1 MNDTEMPTTKQ
12 RGAFNKMVENG
23 GSMGKIMKD
32 SGYSEAMA
40 KNPHKLTQSK
50 GFQEILEQHGL
61 DDVTLAKK
69 HKELLESKKIT
80 RVFNKNG
87 FKTET
92 EETSPMVAK
101 ALDMAYKVK
110 GLYAPEKM
118 VAMIGGVESISQL
131 LDSLEERVKN

>member
-1 MNDTEMPTTKQ
+1 MPTTKQ